1 MSTGYLSPKT
11 NKNTK
16 TITWTSDFLTQG
28 RQRACDIINIGDN
41 RDTLL
46 GKVRNIDTIV
56 DDFSLLFDNQIL
68 DFFVRE
74 TNDFIETKLQ
84 TLKNFKEHLFKSSQY
99 LDLDNISALAMR
111 TLDHQKIDIINI
123 FSYRIWIILY
133 KILIITGICNEKAS

>member
-1 MSTGYLSPKT
+1 M
-11 NKNTK
+11 
-16 TITWTSDFLTQG
+16 
-28 RQRACDIINIGDN
+28 
-41 RDTLL
+41 

-68 DFFVRE
+68 DFFVGE

-99 LDLDNISALAMR
+99 LDLDKISALAMR

-133 KILIITGICNEKAS
+133 KILIITGICNEKTS